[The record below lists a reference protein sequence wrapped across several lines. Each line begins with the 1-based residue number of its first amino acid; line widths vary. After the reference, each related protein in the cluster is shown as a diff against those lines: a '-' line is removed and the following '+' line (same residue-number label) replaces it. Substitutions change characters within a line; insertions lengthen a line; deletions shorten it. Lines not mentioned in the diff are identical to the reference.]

1 MAAGNSSRLPQKL
14 QPPAALRTKLYHLP
28 EMDDAA
34 AVELRQRL
42 ARIPGVRE
50 VIVVAAENMACLK
63 VDRHGFDE
71 AEVEQLLQGA

>member
-1 MAAGNSSRLPQKL
+1 
-14 QPPAALRTKLYHLP
+14 
-28 EMDDAA
+28 MDDAD

-50 VIVVAAENMACLK
+50 VIVVVTENMACLK
-63 VDRHGFDE
+63 VDKHEFDE